1 MKTTANGIR
10 SSQWL
15 AQNSGMLAVIFLKV
29 KSMLDLLIDFYVQ
42 PNEGG
47 YHQHEQ
53 DKR

>member
-15 AQNSGMLAVIFLKV
+15 AQNSGILVVILLKV
-29 KSMLDLLIDFYVQ
+29 KSVLDLLIDFYEK